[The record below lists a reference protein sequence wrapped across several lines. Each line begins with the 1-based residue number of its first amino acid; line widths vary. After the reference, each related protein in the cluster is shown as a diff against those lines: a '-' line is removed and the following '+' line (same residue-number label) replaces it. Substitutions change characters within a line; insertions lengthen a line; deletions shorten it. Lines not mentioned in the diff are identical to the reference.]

1 MRGVVLDSSIKDW
14 KVVVST
20 PSPAL
25 IESSETCSLL
35 VSISTPDTVSL
46 SELFNNI
53 QQCFRSGVTGRGEA
67 GARLVPRLQQADQTS
82 AEHDSEGS
90 GRVWTGFHSAH
101 QRCKYSQRLQ
111 LIVLVNIVWLAII
124 SSLIKCIFTI
134 FFPHFSDATWC
145 WPISIFSCWTV
156 EFYKID
162 NLTFSEWK
170 ESDYEI
176 QCLAETGKKVFVSH
190 FFTFFDCFR
199 LLIVSFLLASNPR
212 LSVSVQAASEM
223 ADWKKYLQ
231 RTTNLF

>member
-101 QRCKYSQRLQ
+101 QRCKYSLLNWWCWSTLFDWQSSHLSS
-111 LIVLVNIVWLAII
+111 NASSPF
-124 SSLIKCIFTI
+124 SSLISLMQSDVDQFPFSPVELLNFKKLTI
-134 FFPHFSDATWC
+134 
-145 WPISIFSCWTV
+145 
-156 EFYKID
+156 
-162 NLTFSEWK
+162 
-170 ESDYEI
+170 
-176 QCLAETGKKVFVSH
+176 
-190 FFTFFDCFR
+190 
-199 LLIVSFLLASNPR
+199 
-212 LSVSVQAASEM
+212 
-223 ADWKKYLQ
+223 
-231 RTTNLF
+231 